1 MAEVAIIGAGPAGL
15 ATAIYLGRAGFSPL
29 VFEGLTVGG
38 NLSSI
43 SLLENYPGFPKG
55 IEGFNFAFSLQEQA
69 EKFGAKLIY
78 ERVRALKPISA
89 EENNSSTAE
98 QPGLSSEVAEER
110 VEESYPSAGKQPGL
124 SSEVAKEEVEE
135 SRSSAGKQPRYRI
148 ETSAKSYDVL
158 CVCIATGTKP
168 RKLPRVDLSP
178 LEGRGVSYCATCDG
192 NFFAGREVALVGGGD
207 TACAEA
213 LYLSRLASRVHL
225 IHRRDS
231 LRANHWYQEQVLHND
246 KITLHWNSEVVGYQE
261 KEGRL
266 AGITLETKPGFTAGG
281 SFDPEPSSL
290 VPSDSV
296 PSSLASVDV
305 EQPKTS
311 ASHSADTSAPSDPA
325 PSGSASSDPA
335 PFSSVSDSVPS
346 EPPPSAFASFNCTSE
361 PQTSTLACAGLFV
374 AIGSL
379 PQTEW
384 LEGISKDNQGYLI
397 TNNECETS
405 LPGVFAVGDVRQ
417 TTLRQVVTAVSDG
430 AIAAQAAVKFLATC

>member
-89 EENNSSTAE
+89 EENHSSTGK
-98 QPGLSSEVAEER
+98 QTGLLSEVAEEEI
-110 VEESYPSAGKQPGL
+110 EENPF
-124 SSEVAKEEVEE
+124 
-135 SRSSAGKQPRYRI
+135 SAGKQPRYRI

-168 RKLPRVDLSP
+168 RKLPRVDLTA

-192 NFFAGREVALVGGGD
+192 NFFAGREVTLVGGGD

-213 LYLSRLASRVHL
+213 LYLSRLASHVHL

-281 SFDPEPSSL
+281 SSDSAPSS
-290 VPSDSV
+290 SV
-296 PSSLASVDV
+296 SSEPVS
-305 EQPKTS
+305 S
-311 ASHSADTSAPSDPA
+311 TSAPSEPATPASA
-325 PSGSASSDPA
+325 PSGSVSDP
-335 PFSSVSDSVPS
+335 VPS
-346 EPPPSAFASFNCTSE
+346 EPPPPAFASSRYASE

-384 LEGISKDNQGYLI
+384 LEGVSKDNQGYLI

-405 LPGVFAVGDVRQ
+405 LPGVFAVGDVRR

>member
-89 EENNSSTAE
+89 EENRSSTTDLS
-98 QPGLSSEVAEER
+98 GLSSEVAEEE
-110 VEESYPSAGKQPGL
+110 VEESHSSAGKQPGL
-124 SSEVAKEEVEE
+124 SSEVAEEEVGE

-266 AGITLETKPGFTAGG
+266 AGITLETKPGFTPGG
-281 SFDPEPSSL
+281 SFD
-290 VPSDSV
+290 
-296 PSSLASVDV
+296 
-305 EQPKTS
+305 
-311 ASHSADTSAPSDPA
+311 SAPYA
-325 PSGSASSDPA
+325 SA
-335 PFSSVSDSVPS
+335 
-346 EPPPSAFASFNCTSE
+346 